1 MEMESD
7 NNQGLEKKIK
17 NLTVLQKAVLLKLR
31 EDLEDCQIAKV
42 VGIRNQRED
51 AVRKHIQ
58 KIGEKLLPEEKNSE
72 GKSYYRDKLKALP
85 IKYEW
90 LQPKDTA
97 KEGPTVTQIP
107 KSSWQRRQNL
117 SSKLQNLPPQ
127 DNEFIGR
134 TEELSKLMKLLRP
147 DRAASIIIVD
157 GIGGV
162 GKTALALEAAYL
174 CLECREYGKALS
186 TCSEIAKIVGKT
198 IGEIPSFDAV
208 IFATAKESRILPT
221 GNTER
226 LEAQRTF
233 HEIVRKISKTLDDPT
248 LLDSE
253 SEEQLERIRKS
264 LRKQRTLLIVDN
276 LETIEDK
283 DKVLSFISELPLGVK
298 SIITTR
304 EPLGYA
310 PIRLEHLPE
319 PDSLRLIQQQLEEK
333 SVTLTV
339 QERKE
344 LYSVT
349 GGIPVAIIYAVGRL
363 AASQSLETV
372 LEDLRNANG
381 DIACFCFKKSVDDI
395 REQPAY
401 RMLMSIAIF
410 HSPPIQDAAI
420 EVAGLST
427 EPGEARRALD
437 KLKQLSLIRLHDGRY
452 RMLPLTREYALA
464 ELNKN
469 QEFKRDA
476 QNRWVKWYLQFAE
489 KHNGEKWRLRHIGY
503 DCIEEEWENFLA
515 VLRWCKDE
523 DRYQDVRD
531 LWFLLNNYANLRGAW
546 KDRLFWLDWILDRA
560 TRIGE
565 YKTVIQSKSKLGR
578 TLLLKGKQEEL
589 EKAETLLLT
598 AWELQDYA
606 DFEDLDYL
614 ANHLAGLY
622 IRMENYEEAH
632 RWLDKEQDL
641 LERVE
646 LEDKKGINYQIYI
659 HRERAEVFFYQK
671 KYPQAKLLC
680 SKATELAETVGN
692 QRNKNYVQ
700 RILADIAIA
709 EAGFSEAERLLK
721 EGYEEV
727 NSNQDKRRMAYY
739 ETSFANLEKAR
750 NNLEQAKQWANKAQS
765 NFNYLGMER
774 DSWKV
779 ISLLREMNTV

>member
-1 MEMESD
+1 MGND
-7 NNQGLEKKIK
+7 NNQGVCEKNP
-17 NLTVLQKAVLLKLR
+17 NLTGLQKAVLLKLR
-31 EDLEDCQIAKV
+31 EGLKDCDIALALNKS
-42 VGIRNQRED
+42 EE

-58 KIGEKLLPEEKNSE
+58 KIGEKLLPEEKEKE
-72 GKSYYRDKLKALP
+72 GRSQYRQKLKELP
-85 IKYEW
+85 IKDEW
-90 LQPKDTA
+90 LQR
-97 KEGPTVTQIP
+97 PTETQIP

-117 SSKLQNLPPQ
+117 SPKHQNLPPQ
-127 DNEFIGR
+127 GNKFIGR
-134 TEELSKLMKLLRP
+134 TEELCKLMRLLRP
-147 DRAASIIIVD
+147 DRAVSIITVD

-162 GKTALALEAAYL
+162 GKTALVLEAAYL
-174 CLECREYGKALS
+174 CLECREYGKALC
-186 TCSEIAKIVGKT
+186 TCSEIAKTVGKS
-198 IGEIPSFDAV
+198 IGEIPSFDAIV
-208 IFATAKESRILPT
+208 FATAKESRILPT

-233 HEIVRKISKTLDDPT
+233 HEIVRKISKTLDDPAI
-248 LLDSE
+248 LDSE
-253 SEEQLERIRKS
+253 SKEQIERIREC
-264 LRKQRTLLIVDN
+264 LQKQRTLLIVDN

-283 DKVLSFISELPLGVK
+283 DKVLSFLSELPPGVK
-298 SIITTR
+298 SVITTR
-304 EPLGYA
+304 EQLGYP

-319 PDSLRLIQQQLEEK
+319 VDSLKLIQQQLEEK
-333 SVTLTV
+333 SVTLTA
-339 QERKE
+339 QERKK

-372 LEDLRNANG
+372 LEDLKDANG
-381 DIACFCFKKSVDDI
+381 DIARFCFKKSVDDI

-420 EVAGLST
+420 RVAGLGT

-437 KLKQLSLIRLHDGRY
+437 KLKQLSLIRLDDGRY

-476 QNRWVKWYLQFAE
+476 QNRWVKCYLKFAR
-489 KHNGEKWRLRHIGY
+489 KHNGEKWRSRHIGY

-578 TLLLKGKQEEL
+578 IFLLKGKQEEL
-589 EKAETLLLT
+589 EKAEKLLLDT
-598 AWELQDYA
+598 WELRDYA

-614 ANHLAGLY
+614 TNHLAGLY

-632 RWLDKEQDL
+632 RWLDIEQDL
-641 LERVE
+641 LDQSE
-646 LEDKKGINYQIYI
+646 LESEKRSNYQIYI
-659 HRERAEVFFYQK
+659 YRERAEVFFYQK
-671 KYPQAKLLC
+671 KYPEAKLLC
-680 SKATELAETVGN
+680 SKATKLAETVGN
-692 QRNKNYVQ
+692 QRNTNYVR

-709 EAGFSEAERLLK
+709 EAKFSEAERLLK

-727 NSNQDKRRMAYY
+727 KSNQDKRRMAYY

-750 NNLEQAKQWANKAQS
+750 RNLEQAKQWANKAQG

-774 DSWKV
+774 DSRKV
-779 ISLLREMNTV
+779 ISLLRELNTV